1 MRRMLTRF
9 FLCFALLLLLNGQ
22 GRGAGLFLGAAMVC
36 GLLRLLLG
44 YKAHWL

>member
-22 GRGAGLFLGAAMVC
+22 GHGAGLFLAAALVC
-36 GLLRLLLG
+36 ALARLLLG